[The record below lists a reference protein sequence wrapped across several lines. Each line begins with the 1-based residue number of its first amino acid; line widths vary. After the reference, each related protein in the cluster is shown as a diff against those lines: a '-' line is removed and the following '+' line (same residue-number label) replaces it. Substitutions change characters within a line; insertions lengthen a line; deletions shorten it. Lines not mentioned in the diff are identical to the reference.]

1 MAKTRRLLIESLKL
15 VDVVVE
21 LLDARA
27 PRATANPDLDLLLKD
42 KTRIIV
48 LNKCDLAD
56 LEETKR
62 WVLWYEA
69 KGLLVLPFNSS
80 AGNKKAASAVI
91 EKAAAPLVAKM
102 KEKGVKSPKE
112 LFTDDSI
119 KIMYSDME
127 QTYVRLHQ
135 LGYRRMPEEMYMQ
148 WMGMLKNEPEKYID
162 KK

>member
-1 MAKTRRLLIESLKL
+1 MKIHWYPGHMAKTRRLLIESLKL

-69 KGLLVLPFNSS
+69 KGLLVLPFNSA
-80 AGNKKAASAVI
+80 AGNKKAAAAVI
-91 EKAAAPLVAKM
+91 EKIPTLVNPEVSGTDKL
-102 KEKGVKSPKE
+102 VK
-112 LFTDDSI
+112 L
-119 KIMYSDME
+119 
-127 QTYVRLHQ
+127 LQ
-135 LGYRRMPEEMYMQ
+135 LRA
-148 WMGMLKNEPEKYID
+148 
-162 KK
+162 